1 MSLSSSITALAIV
14 ASSSSYGASAAS
26 SLRLLDLDRGR
37 SSGGHDPSLYNIQR
51 IIRTSLDDE
60 LTLIA
65 AAAVNNGIVNSAEVS
80 SYSSDASNNGPC
92 LDCAPAMNKEAPP
105 SAQPMTKTLKGNI
118 RGGGGG
124 VNNMKRSRTASSSSS
139 APNNNIT
146 STEQVWL
153 NLMDHAWSTADFFCS
168 HNTDEDQE
176 EGSSSSIELRHK
188 LCPFLICSSSGIGQ
202 DVSLLLDDYVYLPI
216 IEYPSDDDD
225 DKNCVVLQTTPSRAR
240 TIISEKDQEALV
252 VQPLLDVMKIHPN
265 TIDMVTSP
273 GWKVPFI
280 HEDDYHSVSSSPHN
294 ASEAS
299 KHWERTLTVHLVAGL
314 DLDSESKSISTLEDI
329 INDIQDMSE
338 VGWLKRQDDPTM
350 FKPWQEEH
358 LVQQGLV
365 GVPALSDMFSLTSL
379 LPHTNSPS
387 KDYPVDNNITKN
399 QPQEDSTN
407 TKKKSKSND
416 RVAFW
421 DTILSNGLESSH
433 ACTSLFST
441 LYVEPRLKDGAYYN
455 VFDIILNPKDGAHSK
470 DYASSASNVD
480 CVTSFLVGLSVHP
493 YVMSVESNVPK
504 YYGWSVAINTVD
516 NNSSIE

>member
-1 MSLSSSITALAIV
+1 
-14 ASSSSYGASAAS
+14 
-26 SLRLLDLDRGR
+26 
-37 SSGGHDPSLYNIQR
+37 
-51 IIRTSLDDE
+51 
-60 LTLIA
+60 
-65 AAAVNNGIVNSAEVS
+65 
-80 SYSSDASNNGPC
+80 
-92 LDCAPAMNKEAPP
+92 MNQEAPP
-105 SAQPMTKTLKGNI
+105 SAQPMAKRLKGNI
-118 RGGGGG
+118 RGGSG
-124 VNNMKRSRTASSSSS
+124 VANNNMKRSRTAA
-139 APNNNIT
+139 APNNNNIK
-146 STEQVWL
+146 STEEVWL
-153 NLMDHAWSTADFFCS
+153 NLMENAWSTADFFCS
-168 HNTDEDQE
+168 HNTEDQE
-176 EGSSSSIELRHK
+176 EGSSSSLEHK

-202 DVSLLLDDYVYLPI
+202 DVSLLLDDYVYLPT

-225 DKNCVVLQTTPSRAR
+225 DRNCVVIQTMPSRAR
-240 TIISEKDQEALV
+240 KIISEKDQEALV
-252 VQPLLDVMKIHPN
+252 LQPLLDVMKIHPN

-280 HEDDYHSVSSSPHN
+280 HEDDYHSVSSSSSSHN

-299 KHWERTLTVHLVAGL
+299 KHWERTLTIHLVAGL
-314 DLDSESKSISTLEDI
+314 DLDSESKSISTVNGI

-350 FKPWQEEH
+350 FRPWQEEH

-365 GVPALSDMFSLTSL
+365 GVPALSDMFSLTSS
-379 LPHTNSPS
+379 LPHTKSPS
-387 KDYPVDNNITKN
+387 KDYQDTNNITKN
-399 QPQEDSTN
+399 QPQDDSTN

-441 LYVEPRLKDGAYYN
+441 LYAEPRLKDGTYYN

-493 YVMSVESNVPK
+493 YVMSVASNVPK
-504 YYGWSVAINTVD
+504 YYGWSVAINPVD

>member
-1 MSLSSSITALAIV
+1 MMSLSSSITALAIV

-65 AAAVNNGIVNSAEVS
+65 AAAVNSPEVS
-80 SYSSDASNNGPC
+80 SSSSDTSNNGPC

-105 SAQPMTKTLKGNI
+105 SAQPMAKTLKGNI
-118 RGGGGG
+118 RGGS
-124 VNNMKRSRTASSSSS
+124 MKRSRTA
-139 APNNNIT
+139 AAANNNIT

-168 HNTDEDQE
+168 HNTEDQE

-202 DVSLLLDDYVYLPI
+202 DVSLLLDDYDSLPT

-225 DKNCVVLQTTPSRAR
+225 DKNCVVLQTTPSWAR
-240 TIISEKDQEALV
+240 KIISEKDQEALV

-265 TIDMVTSP
+265 TIDMVSSP

-338 VGWLKRQDDPTM
+338 VGWLKRQDDPTT
-350 FKPWQEEH
+350 FQPWQEEH

-379 LPHTNSPS
+379 LPHTKSPS
-387 KDYPVDNNITKN
+387 KDYQDTNNITKN

-441 LYVEPRLKDGAYYN
+441 LYSEPRLKEGTYYN

-504 YYGWSVAINTVD
+504 YYGWSVVNTVD